1 MHASPL
7 PAHAPQRD
15 LKPHPAVRNVI
26 AVGSGKGGVGKS
38 TTAVNL
44 AAALM
49 QEGLKVG
56 VLDADIYGPSIPL
69 MLGIRG
75 KPDSPDGKGFAP
87 LTGHGLEA
95 MSIGFLVDED
105 APMIWRGPMATS
117 ALMQLFADTRWGD
130 LDVLVVDLPPGTGD
144 VQLTLAQKIPV
155 AGAVVV
161 TTPQDVATLD
171 AKKALAMFNK
181 VEVPVLGIIENMAV
195 HVCSQCGH
203 AEHVFGRGGGE
214 AMAARYGVPL
224 LGALPLDGRIREQG
238 DAGLPVVLAEPESNV
253 AAAYRAAARG
263 VLAALGKRPRAPMS
277 IAAALLG

>member
-1 MHASPL
+1 M
-7 PAHAPQRD
+7 
-15 LKPHPAVRNVI
+15 
-26 AVGSGKGGVGKS
+26 
-38 TTAVNL
+38 
-44 AAALM
+44 
-49 QEGLKVG
+49 
-56 VLDADIYGPSIPL
+56 
-69 MLGIRG
+69 
-75 KPDSPDGKGFAP
+75 
-87 LTGHGLEA
+87 
-95 MSIGFLVDED
+95 
-105 APMIWRGPMATS
+105 
-117 ALMQLFADTRWGD
+117 
-130 LDVLVVDLPPGTGD
+130 
-144 VQLTLAQKIPV
+144 
-155 AGAVVV
+155 
-161 TTPQDVATLD
+161 ATLD

-214 AMAARYGVPL
+214 AMAVRYGVPL